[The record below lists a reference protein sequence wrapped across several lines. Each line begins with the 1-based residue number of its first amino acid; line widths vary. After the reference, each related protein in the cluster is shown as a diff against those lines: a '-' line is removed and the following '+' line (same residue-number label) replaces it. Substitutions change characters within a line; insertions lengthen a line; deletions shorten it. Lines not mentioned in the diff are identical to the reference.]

1 MGGQN
6 PPFIVPLFA
15 MVFLYHLVASNQG
28 RIFCF
33 WQKISTLTAVAQ
45 MNFLT
50 MQTTPQSAQIT
61 SDKVRQKAVLCT
73 TKKRAFLGGFK
84 RGYPHFGQCNIW
96 KIATLVSGFFEIL
109 LTGHF
114 LTSRYF
120 ILGIGLSGISKHT
133 HRPPATL
140 TGLRVPCGL
149 QGANPLTP
157 FTH

>member
-1 MGGQN
+1 MYKYKENRPKFCNFKPYFVITKYIQNNHKLNKFFIRCGGQN

-84 RGYPHFGQCNIW
+84 RGYPHFGQCNI
-96 KIATLVSGFFEIL
+96 
-109 LTGHF
+109 
-114 LTSRYF
+114 
-120 ILGIGLSGISKHT
+120 
-133 HRPPATL
+133 
-140 TGLRVPCGL
+140 
-149 QGANPLTP
+149 
-157 FTH
+157 

>member
-1 MGGQN
+1 
-6 PPFIVPLFA
+6 

-33 WQKISTLTAVAQ
+33 LQKISTLTAVAQ

-61 SDKVRQKAVLCT
+61 SDKIRQNAVLCT

-120 ILGIGLSGISKHT
+120 VLGIGLSDYKQAYASSPCNPNGIACAVRLARGEPLDPFHS
-133 HRPPATL
+133 L
-140 TGLRVPCGL
+140 NCGL
-149 QGANPLTP
+149 
-157 FTH
+157 